1 MTPSRRA
8 SRHRAVQI
16 LYQCDMRAISADEAI
31 RSYYGGLY
39 SDEQDTAPEPDVFM
53 EELVRGTVE
62 RREEID
68 GIVAR
73 HSENWRMERMAVVER
88 NVLRLGVFE
97 LLKEELPAPIV
108 IDQAM
113 ELARKFSGE
122 ASLPFINGV
131 LDAIH
136 RERQRSTSSRQ

>member
-1 MTPSRRA
+1 VTGSRRV

-16 LYQCDMRAISADEAI
+16 LYQCDIRAISADEAI

-39 SDEQDTAPEPDVFM
+39 SEEQETPPEQDQFM
-53 EELVRGTVE
+53 EELVRGTVD

-68 GIVAR
+68 KLVGR
-73 HSENWRMERMAVVER
+73 HSEHWRMERMAVVER
-88 NVLRLGVFE
+88 NVLRLAVFE

-122 ASLPFINGV
+122 SSLPFINGV
-131 LDAIH
+131 LDAVH
-136 RERQRSTSSRQ
+136 RERQRNVQDL